1 MTSSVLFSCNDCRCS
16 SNHLSTGEASLGSC
30 STLTFVMA
38 PAVTSDTAS
47 CSRAPCLLTRDPT
60 SLLNVALVETALDM
74 NSQTMHSSQD
84 VSGATADAAET
95 VPFHPFARLP
105 APRPAV
111 SSASQPVTDSNAKQQ
126 LVDGA
131 DQMTPEMVNG
141 VGVNPSQ
148 NPGSLSLSNAC
159 RVSLKS
165 VPPRTVN
172 IVIKNNGTCGAGIVS
187 NSVHGSV
194 LQTYVTSGNCNG
206 GGCADSH
213 VVVPSVHLAR
223 HDGTHSRFV
232 ARSVP
237 SLHRM
242 LVTPRI
248 ANHDT
253 ASVSY
258 DASSTGSTTD
268 CNSPATQSNVYPSIE
283 HLQVVHS
290 NSAERAADISA
301 HVPSMAQSN
310 EVTLDSVMA
319 RQRDF
324 LLRADRTLM
333 RLRRLQSREANSS
346 VRRQVAGLVSVLRR
360 SACQSAALNDMSA
373 VRSTPDL
380 KSMSTLELVGFVRQM
395 QSSEAISTL
404 AQTSKSNAL
413 RLSVCPDMA
422 ATADRLSSN
431 LRHLE
436 SAVDSDATES
446 SSGGETDDE
455 VEPSP
460 AASDEYVVVSDS

>member
-1 MTSSVLFSCNDCRCS
+1 LSS
-16 SNHLSTGEASLGSC
+16 GEALLGSC

-38 PAVTSDTAS
+38 PAVTSETTS
-47 CSRAPCLLTRDPT
+47 CSRAPCLLTRDPA
-60 SLLNVALVETALDM
+60 SLLSVALVETALDM

-84 VSGATADAAET
+84 VSGATADAVDT

-105 APRPAV
+105 APRTAV
-111 SSASQPVTDSNAKQQ
+111 SLGGQPVTDTNTKQQ

-131 DQMTPEMVNG
+131 DQTTSEMVNG
-141 VGVNPSQ
+141 VGINPSQ
-148 NPGSLSLSNAC
+148 NPGLLSLSNAC

-165 VPPRTVN
+165 VPPRTVS
-172 IVIKNNGTCGAGIVS
+172 IVIKNNGACGPGIVS
-187 NSVHGSV
+187 KSVHGSV

-206 GGCADSH
+206 GGCLDSN
-213 VVVPSVHLAR
+213 VVVPSVHLAQP
-223 HDGTHSRFV
+223 DGTHSRYV
-232 ARSVP
+232 AR

-242 LVTPRI
+242 LVTPRM

-253 ASVSY
+253 TTMSY
-258 DASSTGSTTD
+258 DASSTGRVTD

-283 HLQVVHS
+283 QLQVVHS
-290 NSAERAADISA
+290 SSTEQAADISA
-301 HVPSMAQSN
+301 HVPSTVQSN
-310 EVTLDSVMA
+310 EITLDSVLA
-319 RQRDF
+319 RQREF
-324 LLRADRTLM
+324 LLRADRTLLH
-333 RLRRLQSREANSS
+333 LRRLQSREANSS
-346 VRRQVAGLVSVLRR
+346 VRRQVAGLVTSLRR
-360 SACQSAALNDMSA
+360 SCQSAASNDMST

-395 QSSEAISTL
+395 QSSEAMSTL
-404 AQTSKSNAL
+404 AQTSKSSAL

-422 ATADRLSSN
+422 TTANRLSSN

-455 VEPSP
+455 VEPSS